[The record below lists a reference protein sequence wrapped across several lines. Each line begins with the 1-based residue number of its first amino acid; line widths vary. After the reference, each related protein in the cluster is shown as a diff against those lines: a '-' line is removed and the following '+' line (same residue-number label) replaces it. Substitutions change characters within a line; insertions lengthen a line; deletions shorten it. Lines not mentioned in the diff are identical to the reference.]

1 MGSSPISS
9 TFNVLDREVM
19 NPMPWY
25 DTHGLRF
32 IHPEGWQVEREIDG
46 DDWQVTVQSPES
58 AFILIKPLG
67 PIEDL
72 DEAAEVTLE
81 TMREDYKDLEEEAAE
96 EIIGGVPCRGY
107 DVNFT
112 CLDLITTCQ
121 IRYLRAGDEAVLIMS
136 QAADIDPPE
145 YQIEMER
152 LRRSISIQS

>member
-1 MGSSPISS
+1 
-9 TFNVLDREVM
+9 M

-145 YQIEMER
+145 YQMEMER